1 MTEIE
6 LEAGVAPKTYLWW
19 AVAATALCFFPFGIV
34 ALVFAIRTLSALDR
48 GDVPAAEKSSA
59 RARRWLKITVI
70 VGLVINGLLLVIF
83 GFMGAFST

>member
-6 LEAGVAPKTYLWW
+6 LEAVAAPKTYLWW

-34 ALVFAIRTLSALDR
+34 ALIFAIRTMSAFDR
-48 GDVPAAEKSSA
+48 GDVLAAEKSSA
-59 RARRWLKITVI
+59 RARRWLKITII